1 MIGRFPIYT
10 SEIFNDHEEKWQ
22 YVLKL
27 IKDVD
32 EAVHEFVLN
41 APDGTLRVMGPVRTK
56 RGNCLVLSSPLPAL
70 FQFLMLN
77 LPIEV
82 KSSFKSD
89 NPFFEWT
96 HTKKLFTSPGTYILK
111 IHDADIIS
119 FKQLINDFWMFLGI
133 KIKPK
138 YLFASMKVDRA
149 NTYIT
154 IKTLNED
161 ASALM
166 RFSRYAGFGGNRKY
180 GFGDV
185 EVFEVG
191 EE

>member
-27 IKDVD
+27 IKDIN
-32 EAVHEFVLN
+32 EAIYEFVLN

-56 RGNCLVLSSPLPAL
+56 HGNCLVLSSPLPAL
-70 FQFLMLN
+70 FRFFILN
-77 LPIEV
+77 LPNEL
-82 KSSFKSD
+82 KSSFRSD

-96 HTKKLFTSPGTYILK
+96 LTKELFTPPSTYILK
-111 IHDADIIS
+111 IYDADVIS
-119 FKQLINDFWMFLGI
+119 FKQLISDFSMFLGI
-133 KIKPK
+133 NIKPK
-138 YLFASMKVDRA
+138 YLFASMKVDRT

-154 IKTLNED
+154 IRTLNED

-166 RFSRYAGFGGNRKY
+166 KFSRYAGFGENRKY